1 VDTNGGGVLNRR
13 AGPGTNFAI
22 VGTVPDGNT
31 VSIACSANGT
41 THTGRFDYTTSL
53 WNKLTD
59 GSWISDAFT
68 WTGTGNPVNGMC

>member
-1 VDTNGGGVLNRR
+1 VLNRR
-13 AGPGTNFAI
+13 SGPGTNFGV

-31 VSIACSANGT
+31 VTIACSANGT
-41 THTGRFDYTTSL
+41 THTGRFNYTTSL

-68 WTGTGNPVNGMC
+68 WTGTGNPINGTC